1 MAKLQTN
8 AECRVRI
15 EEEDIA
21 HVISSVRLDQ
31 YVDRHHELAV
41 RLRPADSERGESE
54 FGDTSAF
61 SSYLGSSITL
71 NIAPAGGMVDAARTL
86 EFKGLVTEVR
96 FESSVHE
103 TNIVTLV
110 ARSQTIKLDGP
121 RRNAFHFD
129 KKASEIIEELA
140 GNGGMSCD
148 VEATEG
154 QMAYSVQYRETDY
167 QYLMRLASANGLF
180 AFYDNDQLR
189 AVGTGNY
196 RTVELQWRDSL
207 GAFTVGVG
215 TASQKSK
222 VHGWDVEKKQALDG
236 EESSS
241 LGTPSVKASKDMFAD
256 TGFIMAAKAS
266 DQASIGRT
274 AERGSKTAVGGMV
287 VCSGE
292 SIVPELTMGCCAK
305 VNGMDGLDGLYW
317 IKSISH
323 VIDESGK
330 YHNEFKSTPV
340 DMAFPG
346 KVAARPPITDLQ
358 SALVVDNEDPDKLG
372 RVKVRFPWDDSQ
384 DQTLWLRVMTPHA
397 GNERGW
403 YCIPEVD
410 DEVLVGF
417 EYGNPDLPI
426 VLGSLFNGKD
436 VPHGD
441 AVKSGNEAKMF
452 MTKGGNM
459 ISFGDGS
466 GSEEIKISQGDGDNA
481 IIIGMSGPSITIE
494 SSGDISIKG
503 KTIALEST
511 TGDITVKSAGA
522 VKQES
527 TADMEIKGGM
537 NLKAEGSMNCEL
549 KGGVQ
554 TKLEGGA
561 MVEVKGGL
569 VKIN

>member
-8 AECRVRI
+8 AECRVRV
-15 EEEDIA
+15 EEKDIA
-21 HVISSVRLDQ
+21 HAISSVRLEQ
-31 YVDRHHELAV
+31 YVDRHHELVV
-41 RLRPADSERGESE
+41 RLRPADSERGDSE
-54 FGDTSAF
+54 FGDTSEF
-61 SSYLGSSITL
+61 SSLLGNSITL

-110 ARSQTIKLDGP
+110 AKSRTIKLDGS
-121 RRNAFHFD
+121 RRNAFRFD
-129 KKASEIIEELA
+129 MKASEVINELA
-140 GNGGMSCD
+140 GDGGLTCE

-167 QYLMRLASANGLF
+167 QYLMRLASENGLF
-180 AFYDNDQLR
+180 AFYDNDKLR
-189 AVGTGNY
+189 VVGTGNY
-196 RTVELQWRDSL
+196 KTVELQWRDSL
-207 GAFTVGVG
+207 GALTMGLG
-215 TASQKSK
+215 TAAQNFKAY
-222 VHGWDVEKKQALDG
+222 GWDLEKKQVLQGDG
-236 EESSS
+236 SSS
-241 LGTPSVKASKDMFAD
+241 LGTPSVKASKEMFQEN
-256 TGFIMAAKAS
+256 GFQMAAKAT

-274 AERGSKTAVGGMV
+274 AERGSKAAVGGMV

-292 SIVPELTMGCCAK
+292 SIVPELTVGCCAK
-305 VNGMDGLDGLYW
+305 VSGMDTLDGLYW
-317 IKSISH
+317 IKSIIH
-323 VIDESGK
+323 VFDESGQ

-340 DMAFPG
+340 DMAFPA
-346 KVAARPPITDLQ
+346 KVAARASITDLQ
-358 SALVVDNEDPDKLG
+358 SALVVDNNDPDKLG
-372 RVKVRFPWDDSQ
+372 RVKVKFPWDDGTE
-384 DQTLWLRVMTPHA
+384 QTLWLRVMTPHA

-403 YCIPEVD
+403 YCIPEID

-426 VLGSLFNGKD
+426 VLGSLFNGQD
-436 VPHGD
+436 LPHGD
-441 AVKSGNEAKMF
+441 AVKSDNEAKMF

-494 SSGDISIKG
+494 STGDISIKG

-511 TGDITVKSAGA
+511 SGDITVKSAGA
-522 VKQES
+522 LNQES
-527 TADMEIKGGM
+527 TGDMQLKGGM

-549 KGGVQ
+549 KGGMQ

-561 MVEVKGGL
+561 MVEVKGAL